1 LANRAL
7 SRNVR
12 VSPWIHAESHG
23 QHLGRARVGERL
35 ETRARV
41 KRLFE
46 RKGHEFVEL
55 DLVLV
60 AEGERPVA
68 SIRHIAIYQLRGAA

>member
-1 LANRAL
+1 M
-7 SRNVR
+7 
-12 VSPWIHAESHG
+12 
-23 QHLGRARVGERL
+23 GERL
-35 ETRARV
+35 GTRATV

-60 AEGERPVA
+60 TEGERPVA